1 MKVLLL
7 VTEHEDYTVSF
18 ASGLSRHASVVV
30 GAPRRQYARLAAW
43 FDSAVDLRLLDW
55 PRHRS
60 LSNPRFL
67 VSLTRLVR
75 RERPDVVHLLSHT
88 ALWLNL
94 ALPFWRPIPLVTTVH
109 DVDAHPGDDDTR
121 VLPEWAPSLVVR
133 QSGDIV
139 VHGEGLRRRAIGRYA
154 KPPDRVH
161 VLSHPP
167 NLRYPALARREG
179 LVRRRGNTF
188 TVLMFGRIMAYKGLA
203 QLILAEAALAE
214 RIPNLRVVIAGRSGD
229 PWEFRD
235 LMGDPERY
243 DIRNRF
249 IEDREVAQL
258 FLDADVVALPY
269 VEASQSGVLNI
280 AAAFGRPVVA
290 TDVGEFRATVE
301 TCRLGLVVPPAD
313 PARLAEAIALL
324 AARPALAAELGS
336 SARAWAEGPNAPEAI
351 GAAATALYRAIAARD
366 LRLEPSPPAG
376 AEPVGGRGPAVLGGE
391 PIDEGRGAGAG

>member
-7 VTEHEDYTVSF
+7 VTEHEDYTVAF

-30 GAPRRQYARLAAW
+30 GTPRRQYAGLADW

-67 VSLTRLVR
+67 LSLTRLVR

-88 ALWLNL
+88 TLWLNL

-109 DVDAHPGDDDTR
+109 DVDVHPGDAETR

-139 VHGEGLRRRAIGRYA
+139 VHGEGLRQRAVERYA

-167 NLRYPALARREG
+167 NLRYPVLARREG
-179 LVRRRGNTF
+179 LVRRPGDAF

-203 QLILAEAALAE
+203 QLIQAEAALAE
-214 RIPNLRVVIAGRSGD
+214 RIPNLRVVIAGRGGD
-229 PWEFRD
+229 PWEFRA
-235 LMGDPERY
+235 LMGDPGRY

-301 TCRLGLVVPPAD
+301 THRLGLVVPPGD
-313 PARLAEAIALL
+313 LARLAEAIALL
-324 AARPALAAELGS
+324 AARPALAAELGA
-336 SARAWAEGPNAPEAI
+336 SAHAWAEGPNAPEAI
-351 GAAATALYRAIAARD
+351 GAAATALYRAIASRD
-366 LRLEPSPPAG
+366 VRLGVASTA
-376 AEPVGGRGPAVLGGE
+376 GRGRSRPSG
-391 PIDEGRGAGAG
+391 PQRRPSR